1 MRFTEVLLLH
11 HGFPDGLVVKHPPAI
26 AGDAGD
32 RFDLWVGKMPWKRK
46 WHPTS
51 VFLPGKLNGQ
61 RSLLGDSPWGHKE
74 QDTTKQLSMLSLSL
88 SHTHTHTHTHTTC
101 YINELK

>member
-1 MRFTEVLLLH
+1 MRFTKILLLH
-11 HGFPDGLVVKHPPAI
+11 QGFPDGLVVKHPPAI
-26 AGDAGD
+26 ARDAED

-61 RSLLGDSPWGHKE
+61 KSLLGYSPWGHKE
-74 QDTTKQLSMLSLSL
+74 PDTTKQLSVFSLSLSL
-88 SHTHTHTHTHTTC
+88 SRCLTHTHV
-101 YINELK
+101 ILMN